1 MAENPGVSYL
11 AGVDNSYAEKVGNSW
26 TIHGAKAVDRQG
38 KSCHFYKLQNTAELS
53 SLPDDVP
60 IFASWTDNTT
70 IIPTSVKPTTK
81 HDLDKMAT
89 DALTIYAYGLYP
101 INQHNTE
108 IVAQSILEQSDIKN
122 YRTLDVADGSCLYD
136 DFWNVIDDLKKGQNG
151 RFQALD
157 GGFLDPRIKWAK
169 SKPLVRD
176 ESIETKTK
184 DLKTV
189 ADYLKDYEF
198 YSDRQLNPEFLNWN
212 LELDGFQRLDSKRTV
227 PRYTYTTPD
236 GTLQTISEHKLLQR
250 AIELVENRYADD
262 DVKTSALKVLKQKP
276 YSDYY
281 QAQRL
286 KLATQIVEKNDR
298 IKLVPIE
305 KGLADQVE
313 HLVRKPMAKQIQPKA
328 KER

>member
-1 MAENPGVSYL
+1 MVEEPEVSYL

-38 KSCHFYKLQNTAELS
+38 KSCRFYKLQNIDDLG

-60 IFASWTDNTT
+60 IFASWNDNTA
-70 IIPTSVKPTTK
+70 IIPASVKPTTK

-89 DALTIYAYGLYP
+89 DALTTYAYELYP
-101 INQHNTE
+101 INQHNRE
-108 IVAQSILEQSDIKN
+108 IVARSILKQSDIKN

-136 DFWNVIDDLKKGQNG
+136 TYWNVIDDLGKGQNG

-157 GGFLDPRIKWAK
+157 GWFLDPRINQVK

-184 DLKTV
+184 EFKTV

-198 YSDRQLNPEFLNWN
+198 YADRQLNPEFLNWN
-212 LELDGFQRLDSKRTV
+212 LELNGFQRLDSKRTV
-227 PRYTYTTPD
+227 PKYTYTTLD

-250 AIELVENRYADD
+250 AIELVENHYADD

-276 YSDYY
+276 YSEDY

-313 HLVRKPMAKQIQPKA
+313 HLIRKPMAKQIQPKA

>member
-157 GGFLDPRIKWAK
+157 GWFLDPRIKWAK

-176 ESIETKTK
+176 ESIETK

>member
-89 DALTIYAYGLYP
+89 DALTTYAYGLYP

-136 DFWNVIDDLKKGQNG
+136 DYWNVIDDLGKGQNG

-157 GGFLDPRIKWAK
+157 GWFLDPRIKSAK
-169 SKPLVRD
+169 SKPWFVM
-176 ESIETKTK
+176 
-184 DLKTV
+184 
-189 ADYLKDYEF
+189 
-198 YSDRQLNPEFLNWN
+198 N
-212 LELDGFQRLDSKRTV
+212 
-227 PRYTYTTPD
+227 
-236 GTLQTISEHKLLQR
+236 
-250 AIELVENRYADD
+250 
-262 DVKTSALKVLKQKP
+262 
-276 YSDYY
+276 
-281 QAQRL
+281 RL
-286 KLATQIVEKNDR
+286 KL
-298 IKLVPIE
+298 
-305 KGLADQVE
+305 
-313 HLVRKPMAKQIQPKA
+313 KPKTLKRWPTI
-328 KER
+328 

>member
-53 SLPDDVP
+53 SLPNDVP

-89 DALTIYAYGLYP
+89 DALTTYAYGLYP
-101 INQHNTE
+101 INLHNTE

-136 DFWNVIDDLKKGQNG
+136 DFWNVIDDLRKGQNG

-157 GGFLDPRIKWAK
+157 GWFLDPRIKWAK

-198 YSDRQLNPEFLNWN
+198 YADRQLNPEFLNWN

-227 PRYTYTTPD
+227 PRYTCTTSD

-250 AIELVENRYADD
+250 AIELVENHYADD

-313 HLVRKPMAKQIQPKA
+313 RLIRKPMAKQIQPKA
-328 KER
+328 KKR

>member
-89 DALTIYAYGLYP
+89 DALTTYAYGLYP

-157 GGFLDPRIKWAK
+157 GWFLDPRIKWAK
-169 SKPLVRD
+169 SKLLVRD

-313 HLVRKPMAKQIQPKA
+313 HLVRKTMAKQIQPKA

>member
-157 GGFLDPRIKWAK
+157 GWFLDPRIKWAK

-198 YSDRQLNPEFLNWN
+198 YADRQLNPEFLNWS